1 MVLTKE
7 QNGQEITVK
16 MGDVIQ
22 VELESLGG
30 AGYVWAFESL
40 EKEYFESLRTGNKS
54 LQKVGLE
61 GAPVTKI
68 WYLKARK
75 RGETMITM
83 YHFRAWEGKDK
94 AIEKFKV
101 KVHIQ

>member
-1 MVLTKE
+1 MTKE
-7 QNGQEITVK
+7 QNGQDITVK
-16 MGDVIQ
+16 TGDVLQI
-22 VELESLGG
+22 EMESLGG

-40 EKEYFESLRTGNKS
+40 EKEYFEALRNGNRSDGKA
-54 LQKVGLE
+54 GLE

-75 RGETMITM
+75 AGQTLITM

-94 AIEKFKV
+94 AIEKFRV